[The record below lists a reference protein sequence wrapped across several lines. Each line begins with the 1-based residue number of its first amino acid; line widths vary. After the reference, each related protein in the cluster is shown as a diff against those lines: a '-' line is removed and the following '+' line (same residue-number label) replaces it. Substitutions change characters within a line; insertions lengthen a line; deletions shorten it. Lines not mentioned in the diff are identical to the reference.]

1 MKNKKLVKM
10 FNLIL
15 KMKKTILLFLIVV
28 INEPICI
35 TSNIKLNTFRI
46 CAFVLKLISL
56 SLVCVCLFHKKKKK
70 KWVIVL
76 HYLRECVMCS
86 ITCLTLP

>member
-56 SLVCVCLFHKKKKK
+56 SLVCVCLFLKKKKK
-70 KWVIVL
+70 KMGN
-76 HYLRECVMCS
+76 CP
-86 ITCLTLP
+86 TLLKRVCYV

>member
-28 INEPICI
+28 INELICI
-35 TSNIKLNTFRI
+35 TSNIKLNTFKI
-46 CAFVLKLISL
+46 CAFILELISI
-56 SLVCVCLFHKKKKK
+56 SLVCVCVYFSKKKKK
-70 KWVIVL
+70 NGN
-76 HYLRECVMCS
+76 CP
-86 ITCLTLP
+86 TLLKRVCCM

>member
-56 SLVCVCLFHKKKKK
+56 SLVGVCVYFSKKKE
-70 KWVIVL
+70 WVIVL
-76 HYLRECVMCS
+76 HYLRKCVMCS
-86 ITCLTLP
+86 ITFPTLP